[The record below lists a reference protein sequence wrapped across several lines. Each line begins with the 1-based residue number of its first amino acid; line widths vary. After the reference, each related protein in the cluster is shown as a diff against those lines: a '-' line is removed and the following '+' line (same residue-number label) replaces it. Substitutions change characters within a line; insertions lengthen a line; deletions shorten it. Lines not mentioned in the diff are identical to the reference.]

1 MRAGKSVR
9 LFLAEGSM
17 GGLVTA
23 EIMNWTGHI
32 LAVGRSGL
40 RELLKR
46 PEATRTGVYIL
57 IGEDADSLGGR
68 KIYIGEGDD
77 ISTRLKDH
85 ESKKDFW
92 DRVIVLTSKDSN
104 LTKAH
109 GRYLEARFISLA
121 RTAKRSEVTNANS
134 GTTGIDN
141 LLPEADLSDMEYY
154 IEQAQIVLPVLQV
167 DVFRSSDTLVEAN
180 PTEKTA
186 LEDVSDVVF
195 VTGLKGQ
202 AWARA
207 HEIDGEFTVMEGS
220 RAKRWA
226 GTVTAYRALQEKL
239 INDGTL
245 HADTDPNWLR
255 FTHDQ
260 VFSSASAASATILGR
275 NSNGKL
281 EWKVEGTTTNYA
293 EWLAQQAETG

>member
-77 ISTRLKDH
+77 VSTRLKDH

-121 RTAKRSEVTNANS
+121 RAAKRSEVTNGNS

-180 PTEKTA
+180 PTERTA
-186 LEDVSDVVF
+186 LEDVSEVVF

-226 GTVTAYRALQEKL
+226 GTVTAYHALQEKL
-239 INDGTL
+239 IKDGTL
-245 HADTDPNWLR
+245 HAGTDPNWLT

-260 VFSSASAASATILGR
+260 VFSSASAASATVLGR

-281 EWKVEGTTTNYA
+281 EWKVEGTTMSYA
-293 EWLAQQAETG
+293 EWLAQQAQTA